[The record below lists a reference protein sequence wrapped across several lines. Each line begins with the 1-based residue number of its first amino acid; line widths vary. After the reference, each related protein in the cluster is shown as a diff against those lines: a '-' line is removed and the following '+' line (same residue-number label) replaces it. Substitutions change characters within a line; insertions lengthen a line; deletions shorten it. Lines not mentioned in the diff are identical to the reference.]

1 MEPFIIFLLKCINQL
16 SCVTKSCPTL
26 GLHELQHTRL
36 PCLSL
41 SPRVCKLMSI
51 ESVMPSNHLVLCY
64 PLLLLPS
71 ISPSIRVF
79 SSDSAPC
86 SGQSIGASAAT
97 SVLPMNIHGWFPLGL
112 AGLIFLLV
120 CWVIIYNTMSHF
132 EVDNWLGCNINHN
145 HLVISPQS
153 P

>member
-71 ISPSIRVF
+71 ISPSIRVYSNELALHIRWPKYWNCSF
-79 SSDSAPC
+79 STRPSNEYSRLI
-86 SGQSIGASAAT
+86 SFRT
-97 SVLPMNIHGWFPLGL
+97 GWFDLL
-112 AGLIFLLV
+112 ACLLS
-120 CWVIIYNTMSHF
+120 YN
-132 EVDNWLGCNINHN
+132 L
-145 HLVISPQS
+145 
-153 P
+153 